1 MAAVAVGGAMKA
13 LAGKVDASM
22 DKNKGGVGGTSVSS
36 SSSSM
41 ASRVSGSTYQY
52 GGSNYS
58 QQSVRLF
65 VDLTGSI
72 TQTSTGYAINKSM
85 ETTLRITGR

>member
-1 MAAVAVGGAMKA
+1 MAAVAIGGAMKA

-22 DKNKGGVGGTSVSS
+22 DKNKTGSAISGASSGGSMSS
-36 SSSSM
+36 K
-41 ASRVSGSTYQY
+41 VSGSSYQY

-58 QQSVRLF
+58 TQSVRLF